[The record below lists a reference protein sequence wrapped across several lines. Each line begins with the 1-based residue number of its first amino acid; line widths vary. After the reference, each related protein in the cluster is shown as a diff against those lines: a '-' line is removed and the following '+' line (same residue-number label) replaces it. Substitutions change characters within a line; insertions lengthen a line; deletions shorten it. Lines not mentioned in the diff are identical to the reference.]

1 LKVGQGKGMHGK
13 NQAVG
18 VGVQWHA
25 GKSEVIGQETENRNG
40 LPWREGPEWRDGGT
54 ANVFS

>member
-1 LKVGQGKGMHGK
+1 METGDMVKTGLWDWACGGTR
-13 NQAVG
+13 
-18 VGVQWHA
+18 

-40 LPWREGPEWRDGGT
+40 LPWREGPEGRDGGT